1 MNEGKNIPVI
11 LICPSFLAILT
22 LNRYK
27 NGYHDEEKGTPVVIS
42 TSTKP
47 SNIDADSDIDPDI
60 HGDGGKPMCIEGNGV
75 GPLEIVVSLT
85 EFHFILFWLINK

>member
-11 LICPSFLAILT
+11 LICPLFLAILT

-27 NGYHDEEKGTPVVIS
+27 NGYHEEKGTPVVIS

-47 SNIDADSDIDPDI
+47 CNIDADSDIDLKI
-60 HGDGGKPMCIEGNGV
+60 HGDGGKPMCIEGNNV
-75 GPLEIVVSLT
+75 APLEIVVSLT
-85 EFHFILFWLINK
+85 EFHFILFWLIKK